1 MIISIAQN
9 EIYLYKFLGK
19 LHLLLQIIIKETFE
33 SISKGL
39 IVELKENEFCSPTI
53 FILVMSQR

>member
-9 EIYLYKFLGK
+9 EIYLHKFWGK

-33 SISKGL
+33 NISKRL

-53 FILVMSQR
+53 LILIMSQR